1 MYSDATGAMQYNAA
15 ANDLFR
21 SENMQRYSFMLRP
34 RLMIDGNQWCA
45 LYGDNLQDGVA
56 GFGDSPEEAFT
67 AFDKAWTAKLLTANK
82 TKDEIMAL
90 HDSTIEALRR

>member
-1 MYSDATGAMQYNAA
+1 MDATEAMKYNAA

-34 RLMIDGNQWCA
+34 RLSIDDNQWCA
-45 LYGDNLQDGVA
+45 LYGETLQDGVA
-56 GFGDSPEEAFT
+56 GFGDSPDAAYD
-67 AFDKAWTAKLLTANK
+67 AFDKAWVEKLPTANK

-90 HDSTIEALRR
+90 HDRTVAALR